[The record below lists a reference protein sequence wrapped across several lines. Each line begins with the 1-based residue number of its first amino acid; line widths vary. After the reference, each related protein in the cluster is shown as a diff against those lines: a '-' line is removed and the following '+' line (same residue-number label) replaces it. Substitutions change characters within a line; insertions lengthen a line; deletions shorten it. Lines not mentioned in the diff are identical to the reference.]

1 MRRAIRFGLFVTLCW
16 FLGENGSEAQQPSVA
31 KPSPTSAADA
41 APTPIPLSDIDS
53 QAHSAM
59 ESLREVEASLTAERI
74 TTAVEERLPLLAE
87 EIALR
92 TAENA
97 KLLAASPAL
106 DLLHR

>member
-1 MRRAIRFGLFVTLCW
+1 MRRAIRIGLFVTLCW
-16 FLGENGSEAQQPSVA
+16 FLGENRSEAQQPA

-41 APTPIPLSDIDS
+41 TPTPIPLSDIDS
-53 QAHSAM
+53 QAGSAM
-59 ESLREVEASLTAERI
+59 ESLREVEASLTADRI